1 MSHYPTLYIE
11 KLRHQKI
18 CGFTKV
24 ITIVRSTSSYC
35 FFSILYKTRLHFQ
48 LKLSFPLVL
57 QSFLQCCLYI
67 SLYLQII
74 HPMFRSTA
82 LKVRN
87 RSNKIN
93 TNHSGTCLRTMYIVQ
108 NFIKRFFLCVLFLI
122 AYKLLNMQYL
132 NKHSWKNNSSLL
144 LPSPVIRLLPNVT
157 LKHDVKISEAQE
169 QKLLQYSASSV

>member
-1 MSHYPTLYIE
+1 
-11 KLRHQKI
+11 
-18 CGFTKV
+18 
-24 ITIVRSTSSYC
+24 
-35 FFSILYKTRLHFQ
+35 
-48 LKLSFPLVL
+48 
-57 QSFLQCCLYI
+57 
-67 SLYLQII
+67 
-74 HPMFRSTA
+74 MFRSTA

-144 LPSPVIRLLPNVT
+144 LPSPIIRLLPNVT